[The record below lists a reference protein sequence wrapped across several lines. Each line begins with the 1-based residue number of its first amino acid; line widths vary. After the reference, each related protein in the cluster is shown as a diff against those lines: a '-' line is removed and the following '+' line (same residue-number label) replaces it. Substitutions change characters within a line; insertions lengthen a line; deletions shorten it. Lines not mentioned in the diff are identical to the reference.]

1 MNGVD
6 YDRDAKQF
14 RLKLITINQ
23 IVRNLILLFLSL
35 YIYTYT
41 CFFYDDAHVNSKKK
55 KKRKKGK
62 KKGGNFLI
70 FTAVALSASETAT
83 KVVGKRLRKG
93 RDSVTGRSVPLF
105 PVVRHSNRVHNAR
118 GATTLPNW
126 KMEQAG
132 TAGGA
137 HRNATLPPTPP
148 PVLSITYLTRYAR
161 LIRLRSRPNAPA
173 TFYFPSSS
181 VAKPGGLFI
190 FLSNRSSSLAREQI
204 GYFLLLHGGNG
215 AYACEYFV
223 FVFLSSSTPF
233 FHPSFIPRKYAE
245 DNFKLLIEQSAL
257 FSKEVGGDIR
267 ESSRKCLVSNRTHRV
282 GPSFSWIEERVDGE
296 GMEVYRDRFERD
308 RGIKYPGKI
317 LDRGLNDS

>member
-1 MNGVD
+1 MPG
-6 YDRDAKQF
+6 
-14 RLKLITINQ
+14 
-23 IVRNLILLFLSL
+23 
-35 YIYTYT
+35 
-41 CFFYDDAHVNSKKK
+41 
-55 KKRKKGK
+55 
-62 KKGGNFLI
+62 
-70 FTAVALSASETAT
+70 
-83 KVVGKRLRKG
+83 
-93 RDSVTGRSVPLF
+93 
-105 PVVRHSNRVHNAR
+105 
-118 GATTLPNW
+118 W
-126 KMEQAG
+126 
-132 TAGGA
+132 
-137 HRNATLPPTPP
+137 
-148 PVLSITYLTRYAR
+148 YAFA
-161 LIRLRSRPNAPA
+161 SRPNAPA

-190 FLSNRSSSLAREQI
+190 FLSNRSSSLAREQL
-204 GYFLLLHGGNG
+204 GYFFLLLHGGNG

>member
-161 LIRLRSRPNAPA
+161 LIRLRKPSKRPRDL
-173 TFYFPSSS
+173 
-181 VAKPGGLFI
+181 LF
-190 FLSNRSSSLAREQI
+190 S
-204 GYFLLLHGGNG
+204 
-215 AYACEYFV
+215 FV
-223 FVFLSSSTPF
+223 FGRKTRRPFHFPLESILLPRSRAARLFLPPPPRWKWRVRVRIFRFCFSFF
-233 FHPSFIPRKYAE
+233 FH
-245 DNFKLLIEQSAL
+245 AL
-257 FSKEVGGDIR
+257 FSPFVYSEKICGG
-267 ESSRKCLVSNRTHRV
+267 
-282 GPSFSWIEERVDGE
+282 
-296 GMEVYRDRFERD
+296 
-308 RGIKYPGKI
+308 
-317 LDRGLNDS
+317 